1 MSVLST
7 VAQLGVFAAAAAS
20 SILVGVATDWTRVI
34 LTALGRQHELEARRD
49 DRWRRVHLDADA
61 RRPFH
66 KIRVAAPPTARLR
79 GLFGRRSPR

>member
-7 VAQLGVFAAAAAS
+7 VLQLAVYAGAAAS
-20 SILVGVATDWTRVI
+20 SVFVGLTTDWTRVF
-34 LTALGRQHELEARRD
+34 LTSLGRQHELQSQRG

-61 RRPFH
+61 RPPFH

>member
-1 MSVLST
+1 MSVLAT
-7 VAQLGVFAAAAAS
+7 VGQLCIFAGAAAS
-20 SILVGVATDWTRVI
+20 SIMVAATMDWTRVF
-34 LTALGRQHELEARRD
+34 LTALGRQHQLGTHAD

-61 RRPFH
+61 RPPFH

>member
-1 MSVLST
+1 MSVLCT
-7 VAQLGVFAAAAAS
+7 VLQLGVFAGAAAS
-20 SILVGVATDWTRVI
+20 SIIVGVMTNWSRVFI
-34 LTALGRQHELEARRD
+34 TALGRQHQLGAQAD

>member
-7 VAQLGVFAAAAAS
+7 VVQLAVYAGAAAS
-20 SILVGVATDWTRVI
+20 SVFVGITTDWTRVM
-34 LTALGRQHELEARRD
+34 LTALGRQHELRAQAD

-66 KIRVAAPPTARLR
+66 EIRAAVLPTARRR

>member
-7 VAQLGVFAAAAAS
+7 VVQLAVYAGAAAS
-20 SILVGVATDWTRVI
+20 SVFVGITTDWTRVI
-34 LTALGRQHELEARRD
+34 LTALGRQHQLGAQAD
-49 DRWRRVHLDADA
+49 DRWRRVHLDADV
-61 RRPFH
+61 RLSFH

>member
-1 MSVLST
+1 MSVLAT
-7 VAQLGVFAAAAAS
+7 VGQLCIFAGAAAS
-20 SILVGVATDWTRVI
+20 SIMVAAATDWTRVF
-34 LTALGRQHELEARRD
+34 LTALGRQHELEADRN

-66 KIRVAAPPTARLR
+66 KIRAAASPTARRR